1 MSVPLTY
8 WLEHEGGE
16 GGETEERSRAAREPC
31 VMCDRPMTA
40 VNQTGPPP
48 MSMSIRKAGTF
59 AKMRL
64 TLL

>member
-1 MSVPLTY
+1 MSVPLTH

-40 VNQTGPPP
+40 VNQTGQ
-48 MSMSIRKAGTF
+48 SRNFRKDGAYF
-59 AKMRL
+59 ALMPE
-64 TLL
+64 